1 MIQIYHIIK
10 KKKKVATFKVK
21 DYSENMAKN
30 NYVGIVYD
38 KTFTY
43 DNMIDVFKNT
53 IDKDFLDFNL

>member
-1 MIQIYHIIK
+1 MIK
-10 KKKKVATFKVK
+10 ENKKVATFKVK

-30 NYVGIVYD
+30 NYVGIEYD